1 MYLSFLF
8 IVHDL
13 HTLLW
18 YMHYMHK
25 HGVHTLGIP
34 CTMGDRED
42 LLLLH
47 TYVHLISVI
56 HFNIVS
62 LLAKGLL
69 TLEKIATKH
78 YQNISKVTV
87 YFSAKT
93 NIISICVTSHKGAYE
108 AWNKHMHACTC

>member
-1 MYLSFLF
+1 MLLLFLF
-8 IVHDL
+8 IVNDM
-13 HTLLW
+13 HTPLW
-18 YMHYMHK
+18 YMHK
-25 HGVHTLGIP
+25 HCVHTLGIP

-62 LLAKGLL
+62 LYAKGLL
-69 TLEKIATKH
+69 TLEKIAAKH

-87 YFSAKT
+87 
-93 NIISICVTSHKGAYE
+93 
-108 AWNKHMHACTC
+108 